1 MIEGLKIY
9 GSDELFKKIENQPN
23 CAFICTIGT
32 TETSKIE
39 GISGAGASAEQTKYT
54 PAADV
59 ELMTIG
65 EVKCTNEM
73 AQTVIDGDSAPT
85 PAIISKAA
93 LNLSKIPFMIVNAG
107 CEVDP
112 VIQITQIGTEGGK
125 DIRTGH
131 AVENAEEI
139 YYNAV
144 ELGMDFAELH
154 DYIVVGESM
163 PAGTTTALGVLKA
176 LGYDANFKVSG
187 SAPTNPHE
195 LKINTVNEGL
205 KNAGINPENDDPET
219 DIISPFDAVK
229 AVGDPIIPALAGIA
243 MGSNKPV
250 ILAGGTQMCAVCAL
264 IKTIDPEFDF
274 SRIALAT
281 TVYVAEDETAD
292 LFNIIKQIDENIP
305 VYVIDP
311 GFEKTEHKG
320 LQNYLKGFV
329 KEGAG
334 AGGAMLLALIKGN
347 DIEQL
352 REAIVKEC
360 EK

>member
-1 MIEGLKIY
+1 MIDGLKIY
-9 GSDELFKKIENQPN
+9 GSEELFKKIEKKPS

-39 GISGAGASAEQTKYT
+39 GISGAGASPEQTVYT

-65 EVKCTNEM
+65 EVKCTDAM
-73 AQTVIDGDSAPT
+73 AQTVVDGSAAPT

-93 LNLSKIPFMIVNAG
+93 LNLSQIPFLIVNAG
-107 CEVDP
+107 CEIDP
-112 VIQITQIGTEGGK
+112 VIPTSHVGKEGGK

-139 YYNAV
+139 YYNSI
-144 ELGMDFAELH
+144 ELGMDFSELH
-154 DYIVVGESM
+154 DYIVIGESM

-187 SAPTNPHE
+187 STPVNPHD

-205 KNAGINPENDDPET
+205 KNAGLNPETDDPET
-219 DIISPFDAVK
+219 DIMSPFDAVK
-229 AVGDPIIPALAGIA
+229 AVGDPIIPAIAGMT
-243 MGSNKPV
+243 MGSDKPI
-250 ILAGGTQMCAVCAL
+250 ILAGGTQMGAVCAL

-274 SRIALAT
+274 SRVAIAT
-281 TVYVAEDETAD
+281 TVYVAEDESAD
-292 LFNIIKQIDENIP
+292 LFNIIKQIDANIP
-305 VYVIDP
+305 IYVVDP

-334 AGGAMLLALIKGN
+334 AGGAMFLALTHGH
-347 DIEQL
+347 DVEEL
-352 REAIVKEC
+352 RDAIVKACDE
-360 EK
+360 